1 MKSIYHKTLVV
12 ETINQTKKSQLSGI
26 EKLLPLQLC
35 YKVHQR
41 KER

>member
-26 EKLLPLQLC
+26 EKLLPFKAIA
-35 YKVHQR
+35 KVHQC